1 MDRIFK
7 EIFNYLQE
15 KEMYYEGLLCT
26 NARLNLT
33 SEQERS
39 AEKCLNL
46 VKDITEKIEKEV
58 QRMEEKYTLDEVI
71 ANEKDEANKKYTQ
84 GMLCHANPNDN
95 KLDGY
100 INQGRYHEQIA
111 KWLEDY
117 KTVISAV
124 GQQDERRMDDCPI
137 IQRGEK

>member
-26 NARLNLT
+26 NARLNLA

-46 VKDITEKIEKEV
+46 VKDITEKIELNDV
-58 QRMEEKYTLDEVI
+58 ILASGDNTGVDETFDPTNGNIDGEIVI
-71 ANEKDEANKKYTQ
+71 P
-84 GMLCHANPNDN
+84 L
-95 KLDGY
+95 
-100 INQGRYHEQIA
+100 
-111 KWLEDY
+111 
-117 KTVISAV
+117 
-124 GQQDERRMDDCPI
+124 
-137 IQRGEK
+137 

>member
-46 VKDITEKIEKEV
+46 VKDITEKIEK
-58 QRMEEKYTLDEVI
+58 KYKEW
-71 ANEKDEANKKYTQ
+71 KKNIHL
-84 GMLCHANPNDN
+84 M
-95 KLDGY
+95 K
-100 INQGRYHEQIA
+100 
-111 KWLEDY
+111 
-117 KTVISAV
+117 
-124 GQQDERRMDDCPI
+124 
-137 IQRGEK
+137 